1 MREDLTMAEI
11 RVAILGLDRLG
22 ASIALRLRAYVEN
35 GGKHRFQIVGYDSRE
50 DFEKPARKLK
60 VFDKV
65 ERQAYAAVESADLAI
80 MNLPYED
87 LKAGYEMV
95 APALRDGAVVL
106 DTAVIKQPSIKW
118 AAQYLSGEQHL
129 IGFTP
134 VVNADYLL
142 EHQLSPE
149 HASDDYFHAS
159 TIYLTPSVNSIKEAI
174 DLAVNFALIL
184 DGKPHFLDPAEHDSL
199 TTITEEIPQ
208 LLSVAAYAAAMNHQA
223 WGDAQRLTN
232 PPFNVLT
239 RYLLTHHPDALRDEW
254 LANRDSLARAID
266 ELVATLRG
274 VRDRLAA
281 GDESAIEAFLI
292 AASDDYQEWINKR
305 HKGDWDEGASTRAQY
320 DTSISG
326 TLFGSAIS
334 SRLFGGNKDGKR

>member
-1 MREDLTMAEI
+1 MAELT
-11 RVAILGLDRLG
+11 VAILGLDRLG
-22 ASIALRLRAYVEN
+22 LSIALRLQTYVEK
-35 GGKHRFQIVGYDSRE
+35 GGQHRFELIGYDSR
-50 DFEKPARKLK
+50 DDYEKPARKHK
-60 VFDKV
+60 VLNKV
-65 ERQAYAAVESADLAI
+65 ERRPDAAVASADLVL

-87 LKAGYEMV
+87 LRAGYELV
-95 APALRDGAVVL
+95 ASSLPEGVVIL
-106 DTAVIKQPSIKW
+106 DTAVLKQPSLAW
-118 AAQYLSGEQHL
+118 AAEYLSDEQHV

-149 HASDDYFHAS
+149 HATDDYLHESA
-159 TIYLTPSVNSIKEAI
+159 IYLTPAVDSIKEAI
-174 DLAVNFALIL
+174 DLAVNFSLIL

-208 LLSVAAYAAAMNHQA
+208 VLSVAAYSAAMKHNA

-254 LANRDSLARAID
+254 LANSDALVRAID
-266 ELVATLRG
+266 DIVATLRELRG
-274 VRDRLAA
+274 CLADR
-281 GDESAIEAFLI
+281 DESAIEAFLI
-292 AASDDYQEWINKR
+292 DASDDYQDWINKR
-305 HKGDWDEGASTRAQY
+305 HKGDWGEQSSSRMQY
-320 DTSISG
+320 DTSIAG

-334 SRLFGGNKDGKR
+334 RRLFGGNKDGDK

>member
-1 MREDLTMAEI
+1 MAQLT
-11 RVAILGLDRLG
+11 VAVLGLDRLG
-22 ASIALRLRAYVEN
+22 ASIALRLRAYAAK
-35 GGKHRFQIVGYDSRE
+35 GGQHRFTLIGYDSRE

-65 ERQAYAAVESADLAI
+65 ERRPQAAVEPADLVV

-87 LKAGYEMV
+87 LRVGYELA
-95 APALRDGAVVL
+95 APSLRDGVVIL
-106 DTAVIKQPSIKW
+106 DTAVLKQPSLAW
-118 AAQYLSGEQHL
+118 ASEYLSAEQHM

-134 VVNADYLL
+134 IVNADYML

-149 HASDDYFHAS
+149 YAADDYFHDSA
-159 TIYLTPSVNSIKEAI
+159 IYLTPAVNSIKEAI
-174 DLAVNFALIL
+174 DLAVNFSLIL

-208 LLSVAAYAAAMNHQA
+208 LLSVAAYSAAMKHSA

-254 LANRDSLARAID
+254 LANSDSLVRAID
-266 ELVATLRG
+266 DMLATLRQ
-274 VRDRLAA
+274 VRDRLAH
-281 GDESAIEAFLI
+281 GDESAIEAFLVD
-292 AASDDYQEWINKR
+292 AADDYQQWINKR
-305 HKGDWDEGASTRAQY
+305 HKGDWDEQ
-320 DTSISG
+320 TSARVQHDMSIGSA
-326 TLFGSAIS
+326 LFGSAIGK
-334 SRLFGGNKDGKR
+334 RLFGGSKDGKG

>member
-1 MREDLTMAEI
+1 MAQLT
-11 RVAILGLDRLG
+11 VAVLGLDRLG
-22 ASIALRLRAYVEN
+22 ASIALRLQTYVAK
-35 GGKHRFQIVGYDSRE
+35 GGQHRFELMGYDSRE

-65 ERQAYAAVESADLAI
+65 ERRPQAAVEAADLVV

-87 LKAGYEMV
+87 LRVGYELV
-95 APALRDGAVVL
+95 ASSLREGVVVL
-106 DTAVIKQPSIKW
+106 DTAALKQPSLSW
-118 AAQYLSGEQHL
+118 ASEYLSAEQHVV
-129 IGFTP
+129 GFTP
-134 VVNADYLL
+134 IVNAEYML

-149 HASDDYFHAS
+149 YAADDYFHGGI
-159 TIYLTPSVNSIKEAI
+159 IYLTPAVDSIKEAI
-174 DLAVNFALIL
+174 DLAVNFSLIL

-208 LLSVAAYAAAMNHQA
+208 VLSIAAYSAAMKHQA

-254 LANRDSLARAID
+254 LANSDSLTRAID
-266 ELVATLRG
+266 DIVMTLRQ
-274 VRDRLAA
+274 VRDRLAD

-292 AASDDYQEWINKR
+292 EASDDYQEWINKR
-305 HKGDWDEGASTRAQY
+305 HKSDWGEQPSARIQY
-320 DTSISG
+320 DTTIAG
-326 TLFGSAIS
+326 TLFGSAIGK
-334 SRLFGGNKDGKR
+334 RLFGGDKDGRG

>member
-1 MREDLTMAEI
+1 MAQLT
-11 RVAILGLDRLG
+11 VAVLGLDRLG
-22 ASIALRLRAYVEN
+22 ASIALRLRTYAEK
-35 GGKHRFQIVGYDSRE
+35 GGQHRFDLIGYDSRD

-65 ERQAYAAVESADLAI
+65 ERHAESAVESADLVV

-87 LKAGYEMV
+87 LRAGYEIV
-95 APALRDGAVVL
+95 STSLRDGVVIL
-106 DTAVIKQPSIKW
+106 DTAVMKQPSFRW
-118 AAQYLSGEQHL
+118 AEEFLSDEHHL

-149 HASDDYFHAS
+149 QAADDYFHRSA
-159 TIYLTPSVNSIKEAI
+159 IYLTPSVDSIKEAI

-208 LLSVAAYAAAMNHQA
+208 VLSIAAYSAAMKHQA

-232 PPFNVLT
+232 PPFAVLT

-254 LANRDSLARAID
+254 LENSDSLARAID
-266 ELVATLRG
+266 ELVAILNDL
-274 VRDRLAA
+274 RDRLAEK
-281 GDESAIEAFLI
+281 DESAIEAFLI
-292 AASDDYQEWINKR
+292 GASDDYQEWINKR
-305 HKGDWDEGASTRAQY
+305 HKGDWGEQPASRAQY
-320 DTSISG
+320 DGSISG
-326 TLFGSAIS
+326 MLFGSAIS
-334 SRLFGGNKDGKR
+334 RRFFGGSKDGDK